1 MKRLVIA
8 ALALVA
14 VGVVASSAL
23 AGTAGRSSVIYDST
37 SPNGAPTNQVS
48 YGPAA
53 YSFGTIGDQI
63 AFAPGTARSLN
74 SATVT
79 LSSWACQNGTW
90 FDKNCNTTPGATFSQ
105 PITMKIYD
113 ASTYDPTNPA
123 ANTAIA
129 TSTQTFNVP
138 YRPSASPKCGDGRW
152 LTPSKD
158 CKNGLADDVTFN
170 FSHATLPGTVVYAIS
185 YPTSGEPSDSL
196 NVAVTEA
203 APSVGT
209 SSDQDLWING
219 APKADFDDGWAT
231 AHRVTPAVQFKAGNA
246 S

>member
-14 VGVVASSAL
+14 VGVVTGSAFA
-23 AGTAGRSSVIYDST
+23 AGAIKSSVIYDST

-53 YSFGTIGDQI
+53 YSFNSIGDKI
-63 AFAPGTARSLN
+63 SFAGTARGLTN
-74 SATVT
+74 ATVT
-79 LSSWACQNGTW
+79 LSSWACQHGSWNGGDCFTQ
-90 FDKNCNTTPGATFSQ
+90 PGATFSQ

-113 ASTYDPTNPA
+113 ASTYDATNPA

-170 FSHATLPGTVVYAIS
+170 FSHATLPLQVVYAIS
-185 YPTSGEPSDSL
+185 YPTGSEPSNSL
-196 NVAVTEA
+196 NVAVTDK
-203 APSVGT
+203 APSVGGAT
-209 SSDQDLWING
+209 DPNIWI
-219 APKADFDDGWAT
+219 DGTPNAGFGNY
-231 AHRVTPAVQFKAGNA
+231 TPAVQFKAGNG